1 MYRPWPGLIP
11 SARGHQLCS
20 KYPRTYAFHGPYLW
34 LIQHRGL
41 HEHGQ
46 MTLYKRRGDI
56 PLVEVGTLFSTPA
69 FMLGRRPISHHDL
82 VRLITKAMCRCFTLV
97 PSNCPLV
104 WDSWDGL
111 GEYLPTGPLL
121 YHP

>member
-11 SARGHQLCS
+11 SARGRQLCS

-56 PLVEVGTLFSTPA
+56 PLVEVGTFVLDDRVYA
-69 FMLGRRPISHHDL
+69 GEEAYI
-82 VRLITKAMCRCFTLV
+82 
-97 PSNCPLV
+97 PS
-104 WDSWDGL
+104 
-111 GEYLPTGPLL
+111 
-121 YHP
+121 